1 MYCGD
6 MGDRSDHPLCRSVDD
21 TRGTCVC
28 VRGSRVC
35 ASGGDLRMVVPQV
48 RGEGAQ
54 LSGGET
60 GRGDG
65 DGGAT
70 VYCV

>member
-1 MYCGD
+1 MF
-6 MGDRSDHPLCRSVDD
+6 L
-21 TRGTCVC
+21 TCVWV

-35 ASGGDLRMVVPQV
+35 ASGGDLRMVVPQA
-48 RGEGAQ
+48 RGDGAQ

-70 VYCV
+70 VYCDWGGCI